1 MDSDKRR
8 WDDGVE
14 LSIQVWISLLSKTI
28 FVVTIKCFTAS
39 ACYLLKNNCVG
50 GFFFCL
56 FVCFTTLEQNFQ
68 FMIFAKTMFLVLA

>member
-1 MDSDKRR
+1 MDSDKGR

-14 LSIQVWISLLSKTI
+14 LWIQVWISLLSKTI

-50 GFFFCL
+50 FFF
-56 FVCFTTLEQNFQ
+56 FFFFTTLEQNFQ
-68 FMIFAKTMFLVLA
+68 FMIFAKTMFLILA